1 MLIIEATQWQRT
13 RGQQRP
19 AVAGIHNEQQ
29 EIQNFFLL
37 DKTGHTIPSK
47 TNNIIL
53 GKAATLA
60 NKTVNSD
67 IGEPK
72 EDNEIRN
79 SLFLESSSS

>member
-1 MLIIEATQWQRT
+1 MSNKKYKT
-13 RGQQRP
+13 
-19 AVAGIHNEQQ
+19 
-29 EIQNFFLL
+29 FFLL

-47 TNNIIL
+47 ANNIIL

-67 IGEPK
+67 IGEPT

-79 SLFLESSSS
+79 SLFLESSRTLR